1 MYIDLIVLIV
11 LIVFIIIYSKRFQT
25 YIFGFGMIDILFRIL
40 NIIKG
45 FIPLKNIRNFID
57 TYVPG
62 SIPGVINKYTKGMID
77 TILIWIYVAIMI
89 MFLYLIVKVFIK
101 RKKI

>member
-45 FIPLKNIRNFID
+45 FIPLKNIRKFID
-57 TYVPG
+57 TYVPE

-77 TILIWIYVAIMI
+77 NILIWIYVAIMI